1 VDIPMSD
8 APSEAAPESRR
19 APALPRTWLQS
30 ALLLLVLEGA
40 GHGYQLADELI
51 DLGLGDGDRGGTYRT
66 LRGMEHQGLV
76 TSRWEEGS
84 GARPKRSYQIT
95 PLGLER
101 LREISVG
108 LREGFLYVS
117 AFLQRLHAVDEQ
129 SETIAA

>member
-1 VDIPMSD
+1 MVKIVNEFTTDTRP
-8 APSEAAPESRR
+8 

-40 GHGYQLADELI
+40 GHGYQLADELA

-66 LRGMEHQGLV
+66 LRQMESQGLV

-84 GARPKRSYQIT
+84 GAPPRRSYQIT

-101 LREISVG
+101 LQGISAA

-117 AFLQRLHAVDEQ
+117 AFLDRLAAIQ
-129 SETIAA
+129 PPTETIAA